1 MDRFK
6 AWAYTYKHKKAFL
19 KVEKEVL
26 GHNTFRGLYHDL
38 DKLILYPILGKKL
51 TSKIHRKY
59 ACHHINNLESPQDYE
74 HMIIDW
80 ECARYTKPDKPL
92 SAYDFLM
99 TKYPD
104 RKDEILP
111 FIKKLGLAPKEE

>member
-6 AWAYTYKHKKAFL
+6 AWAYTYRHKKAFL

-26 GHNTFRGLYHDL
+26 GYNTLRGYFHDL
-38 DKLILYPILGKKL
+38 DKLFLYPIFGKKL
-51 TSKIHRKY
+51 TSKIHRRNSF
-59 ACHHINNLESPQDYE
+59 HHINNVEVYEDYVQ
-74 HMIIDW
+74 MVIDW

-92 SAYDFLM
+92 SAYEFLIA
-99 TKYPD
+99 KYPE

-111 FIKKLGLAPKEE
+111 IIKKLGLAPKED